1 MIDSLN
7 EKQYEAAT
15 YGDGPLLILAGAGSG
30 KTRVITY
37 RVAYLIEKKEV
48 SPWNIMAVT
57 FTNRAAGEMRERI
70 KELLGSGG
78 AELSVGTFHAICAA
92 ILRRHIDRIGYS
104 SSFAIYDDRDQIS
117 AIKTILDREGL
128 DEKAIN
134 PKRIQSIIN
143 DAKNRGVPPVDSART
158 SFGFFKEK
166 IVTVVESYGKLLK
179 EGNALDFG
187 DLIYLTVRL
196 FNECPDLLETYREKW
211 RYLLVDEYQD
221 TNPVQYQ
228 LIKLLAG
235 KTMNITVVGDDDQ
248 SIYRW
253 RGADIQNILD
263 FERDFPGAH
272 IVRLEQNYRSTQRIL
287 SAAGAVVEKNLGR
300 KGKELWTEG
309 SEGEPLTICRT
320 GNEYEEARFIIDEI
334 SSLHQTENRGL
345 KDFAIFY
352 RTNSQSRVIEDELVK
367 RGISYTVVGGMKFY
381 DRMEVKDILGYLR
394 VIINPDDTVAMKRI
408 INTPPRGIGKK
419 TIEELEESAITNG
432 FSIYRAVEREENNK
446 KVVAFRAMMEEL
458 ISLKDELDPVGLLE
472 KVIEKS
478 GYLKKLKE
486 EKTIENRSRIE
497 NLEELEEAIREQAGE
512 EEDFSIEAFL
522 ERAVLMSEADKLDDQ
537 EERLTLMTLHG
548 AKGLEFP
555 VVFMAGMEENLFPHS
570 RSKDDPEGLE
580 EERRLC
586 YVGMT
591 RAMERLYLSHADR
604 RRVFG
609 SDQHNLPSRYLSD
622 IPEGLTK
629 NLNIVPDF
637 APIFSNK
644 TAVSFQENKTVKGG
658 LAGAGFDESG
668 AARGEAAGGYNKGDK
683 VRHPTFAEGVVRGG
697 EGTGDKAKVSVYFP
711 RIGLKNLVL
720 KYANLEKI

>member
-1 MIDSLN
+1 MMDSLN
-7 EKQYEAAT
+7 KQQYEAAT

-30 KTRVITY
+30 KTRVIIY
-37 RVAYLIEKKEV
+37 RIAYLIEKKRV

-70 KELLGSGG
+70 KTLLGSGG
-78 AELSVGTFHAICAA
+78 GELAVGTFHAICAA
-92 ILRRHIDRIGYS
+92 ILRRHIDRLGYS
-104 SSFAIYDDRDQIS
+104 SSFVIYDDRDQIS

-128 DEKAIN
+128 DEKAVN

-143 DAKNRGVPPVDSART
+143 DAKNRGVDPVDSARS
-158 SFGFFKEK
+158 SFGFFKDK
-166 IVTVVESYGKLLK
+166 IVTVVEAYGRLLK

-196 FNECPDLLETYREKW
+196 FNECPDLLEAYREKW
-211 RYLLVDEYQD
+211 LYLLVDEYQD

-309 SEGEPLTICRT
+309 DEGEPLTICRT

-334 SSLHQTENRGL
+334 SSIRQTESRGL

-352 RTNSQSRVIEDELVK
+352 RTNSQSRVVEDELVK

-381 DRMEVKDILGYLR
+381 DRMEVKDILAYLR
-394 VIINPDDTVAMKRI
+394 VIINPDDTVAVKRI

-419 TIEELEESAITNG
+419 SIEELEARAVANG
-432 FSIYRAVEREENNK
+432 FSIYRAVEGEENNK
-446 KVVAFRAMMEEL
+446 KVVAFKAMMEEL
-458 ISLKDELDPVGLLE
+458 ISLKDELGPTGLLHA
-472 KVIEKS
+472 VLEKS
-478 GYLKKLKE
+478 GYIKKLRDD
-486 EKTIENRSRIE
+486 KTIEARSRIE
-497 NLEELEEAIREQAGE
+497 NLEELEEAIREFSGE
-512 EEDFSIEAFL
+512 EENPLIETFL
-522 ERAVLMSEADKLDDQ
+522 ERAALMSEADKLEEG

-555 VVFMAGMEENLFPHS
+555 VVFMSGMEENLFPHS
-570 RSKDDPEGLE
+570 LSKDDPEGLE

-609 SDQHNLPSRYLSD
+609 AEQHNLPSRYLSD

-637 APIFSNK
+637 APIFGNK
-644 TAVSFQENKTVKGG
+644 DPVSLQGSKAVKGG
-658 LAGAGFDESG
+658 LAGAGFNESD
-668 AARGEAAGGYNKGDK
+668 AAGGKAAGGYNKGDK
-683 VRHPTFAEGVVRGG
+683 VSHPTFGEGVVRGG
-697 EGTGDKAKVSVYFP
+697 EGAGEKAKVSVYFP
-711 RIGLKNLVL
+711 RLGLKNLVV
-720 KYANLEKI
+720 KYAAMEKV